1 MSIITAKN
9 LQKSYGQTVVLG
21 GVTFSL
27 ERGQKAA
34 LVGGNGAGKTTL
46 LKIIAGVEAADAGN
60 LTLAKNTRVAYFRQ
74 DLSPLGRQA
83 VGAYLEQV
91 AGAEVPAYRLE
102 TMLAGFGLES
112 IALDRELESLS
123 SGQKSKVAL
132 AGILLQEADLLLLD
146 EPTNNLDLP
155 ALIWLEDFLQKTK
168 AACLVVSHDRRFLDR
183 VAEKIFE
190 LDWHD
195 RTLKIS
201 GGTYS
206 DYLARVLKQLASQ
219 KEAYRLQQEEIA
231 RLKDRASQKRDA
243 ATAGE
248 NWTGPSDKDKM
259 LRGFKRDRSKSSA
272 RSARAL
278 ERRVEQMDQVAKPA
292 ERDPFIITLSAER
305 GAGVLDL
312 DLKEVVTGYASG
324 FQIGPLTLEI
334 PFGRRLGIMGL
345 NGAGKSTLLETLTG
359 DLAPLAGRLVR
370 GSGVRVGNLKQEHEN
385 LPREESLLQFLK
397 VKAGLNHS
405 AGYNQ
410 LGKFGFSEAQAKQP
424 IEILSP
430 GGRARLL
437 LALFSAQGVNV
448 LVLDEPTNHLDLEA
462 LAALEET
469 LEHYQGTVVIVSHDR
484 YFLERA
490 RLDELYLLA
499 DGQLELIPDYQ
510 TYITQAEERAKK
522 LLKFF

>member
-1 MSIITAKN
+1 MSLVTAKN
-9 LQKSYGQTVVLG
+9 LRKSYGQLVVLD
-21 GVTFSL
+21 GVSFAL
-27 ERGQKAA
+27 ERGQKVA
-34 LVGGNGAGKTTL
+34 LVGGNGTGKTTL
-46 LKIIAGVEAADAGN
+46 LKMIAGAEETEVGS
-60 LTLAKNTRVAYFRQ
+60 LTLAKNARVAYFQQ
-74 DLSPLGRQA
+74 DLSLLPNQSIA
-83 VGAYLEQV
+83 AYLQEA
-91 AGAEVPAYRLE
+91 AGADIPPHRMEA
-102 TMLAGFGLES
+102 MLAGFGLES
-112 IALDRELESLS
+112 LALERDLATLS

-206 DYLARVLKQLASQ
+206 DYLARALKQLASQ

-278 ERRVEQMDQVAKPA
+278 ERRVEQMERVDLPA
-292 ERDPFIITLSAER
+292 EREPFAIPLEAAL
-305 GAGVLDL
+305 GAGVLDI
-312 DLKEVVTGYASG
+312 DLVEVLAGYGSE
-324 FQIGPLTLEI
+324 FRVGPLTLEL
-334 PFGRRLGIMGL
+334 PFGRRVGIMGL
-345 NGAGKSTLLETLTG
+345 NGAGKSTLLKTLTG
-359 DLAPLAGRLVR
+359 DLPLR
-370 GSGVRVGNLKQEHEN
+370 GGQLNRGAGVRVGNLMQEHES

-397 VKAGLNHS
+397 VKAGIDHS
-405 AGYNQ
+405 EGYNQ
-410 LGKFGFSEAQAKQP
+410 LGKFGFSEAQATQA
-424 IEILSP
+424 ISILSP

-437 LALFSAQGVNV
+437 LALFAAQGVNV
-448 LVLDEPTNHLDLEA
+448 LILDEPTNHLDLEA

-469 LEHYQGTVVIVSHDR
+469 LELYRGTVVVVSHDR
-484 YFLERA
+484 YFLEKA
-490 RLDELYLLA
+490 RLDELYVLA
-499 DGQLELIPDYQ
+499 EGQLSLIADFQ
-510 TYITQAEERAKK
+510 TYVTAAEERARK
-522 LLKFF
+522 LLKII